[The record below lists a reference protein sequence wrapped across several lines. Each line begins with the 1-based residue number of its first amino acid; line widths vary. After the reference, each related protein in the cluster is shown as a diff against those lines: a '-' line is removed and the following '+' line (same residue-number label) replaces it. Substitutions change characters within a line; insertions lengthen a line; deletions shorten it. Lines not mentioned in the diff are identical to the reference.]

1 MQEIKDID
9 ITLKSEPMNEML
21 AQPPSWLVRSGTG
34 LFLVFLVIVLA
45 LAWFIEY
52 PDELT
57 GNTTITSTTP
67 PIELSNNL
75 QVQVKKIL
83 VSDGQQVQK
92 NQLLIEFDHLAKPA
106 AIQEARKYIQ
116 TIKSGLSSQSSLLPE
131 PVVSLALG
139 SFQQTWSNLTQ
150 AVAEWNQRIS
160 SDLEGEQL
168 MTIEK
173 EIVLRERL
181 QTISN
186 RKIKLSESEY
196 QLLAE
201 ELKTSE
207 QLADKQ
213 VITKQ
218 VLTQDK
224 RAETQ
229 AQQSVQSYKEQY
241 VQNLI
246 QLNALKKSRNEL
258 LFNQKQA
265 HLLLTNKIKTT
276 LAALETNFY
285 EWERSSG
292 LIAPCEG
299 IVLFQQQLQ
308 PFQFYNP
315 KEASLVVVPR
325 GNLFNALGTI
335 ETAGAGK
342 LKRGQKVILELTD
355 YPKNEFGFVE
365 GKVASIS
372 KIDKA
377 GKYQVKIDLPKQ
389 LKTTFNKQL
398 PAQAKYNGTMKILT
412 KEKRLLERFFE
423 KLIDLIQ

>member
-75 QVQVKKIL
+75 QVQVKNIL

-106 AIQEARKYIQ
+106 AIHEARKYIQ

-299 IVLFQQQLQ
+299 IVLFQHQLQ
-308 PFQFYNP
+308 AFQFYNP
-315 KEASLVVVPR
+315 KEASLVVVPH
-325 GNLFNALGTI
+325 GNLFHALGTI

-355 YPKNEFGFVE
+355 YPKNEFGFIE

-389 LKTTFNKQL
+389 LKTTFNKRL
-398 PAQAKYNGTMKILT
+398 PSQAKYNGTMKILT